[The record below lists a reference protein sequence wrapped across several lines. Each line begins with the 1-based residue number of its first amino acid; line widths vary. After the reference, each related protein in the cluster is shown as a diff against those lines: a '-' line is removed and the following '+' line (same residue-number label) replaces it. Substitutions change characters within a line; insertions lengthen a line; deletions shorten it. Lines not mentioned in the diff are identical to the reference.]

1 MKFYKDQPGVWCLN
15 RGWKFKETDCKDL
28 PCGIRHDDIYDY
40 TQNNNSLMLYPQSLT
55 DAKIT
60 VKYKTEK
67 DNATF
72 FNGSKEVALTGEW
85 TNGQSI
91 RYILTLPVGA
101 EKMSVN
107 TTNKEEENATDNE
120 QNAKAPEL

>member
-1 MKFYKDQPGVWCLN
+1 
-15 RGWKFKETDCKDL
+15 
-28 PCGIRHDDIYDY
+28 
-40 TQNNNSLMLYPQSLT
+40 MLYPQSLT

-85 TNGQSI
+85 TKDVYKRQV
-91 RYILTLPVGA
+91 YL
-101 EKMSVN
+101 
-107 TTNKEEENATDNE
+107 
-120 QNAKAPEL
+120 

>member
-1 MKFYKDQPGVWCLN
+1 
-15 RGWKFKETDCKDL
+15 
-28 PCGIRHDDIYDY
+28 
-40 TQNNNSLMLYPQSLT
+40 MLYPQSLT

-85 TNGQSI
+85 TNGQVSAI
-91 RYILTLPVGA
+91 Y
-101 EKMSVN
+101 
-107 TTNKEEENATDNE
+107 
-120 QNAKAPEL
+120 

>member
-1 MKFYKDQPGVWCLN
+1 
-15 RGWKFKETDCKDL
+15 
-28 PCGIRHDDIYDY
+28 
-40 TQNNNSLMLYPQSLT
+40 MLYPQSLT

-107 TTNKEEENATDNE
+107 TTYDEDWNATNIQINITIPRSAMKHRIIPSIICDFICGAFLPVDN
-120 QNAKAPEL
+120 QPSSIIKYP

>member
-1 MKFYKDQPGVWCLN
+1 MKSQMIEGMMRCFIAE
-15 RGWKFKETDCKDL
+15 RGIVMFICMFV
-28 PCGIRHDDIYDY
+28 GGFV
-40 TQNNNSLMLYPQSLT
+40 NSLMLYPQSLT

-107 TTNKEEENATDNE
+107 TTYDEDWNATDNE
-120 QNAKAPEL
+120 QTPKTPVL

>member
-1 MKFYKDQPGVWCLN
+1 
-15 RGWKFKETDCKDL
+15 
-28 PCGIRHDDIYDY
+28 
-40 TQNNNSLMLYPQSLT
+40 MLYPQSLT

-91 RYILTLPVGA
+91 RYILLTGWCRKN
-101 EKMSVN
+101 ECN
-107 TTNKEEENATDNE
+107 TTSEDE
-120 QNAKAPEL
+120 